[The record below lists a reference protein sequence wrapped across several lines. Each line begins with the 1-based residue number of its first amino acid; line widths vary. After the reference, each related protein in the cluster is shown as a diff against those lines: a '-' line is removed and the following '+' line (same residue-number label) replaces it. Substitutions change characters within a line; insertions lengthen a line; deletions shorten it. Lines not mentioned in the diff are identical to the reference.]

1 METTSQQIDEL
12 LVVRSECEHLEF
24 KAAVNRFDFE
34 ELVDY
39 CVAMANEG
47 GGRIIL
53 GITDHI
59 PRKVVGTAAFD
70 VPERTVAGIFQRL
83 NLKVNFEEVVYQ
95 DARILIFDVPA
106 RPIGCPIQ
114 YRGRY
119 SMRAGGSI
127 VPMTPDKLRAIF
139 EEGKPEW
146 LLQLAKDS
154 CGDADIVRLLHTQR
168 FFDLLRVTYPT
179 TQVGVLE
186 KLEGEQLIQR
196 KNPWAI
202 TRLGALLLAKDLR
215 DFDLLSGKAARL
227 VVYRGTSKTETRL
240 DATYNS
246 GYAVGFQ
253 DMVNGVVALIPA
265 NEVIE
270 RALRQE
276 HKMIPEIAVR
286 ELIANALIHQDFEL
300 TGMSVMIELYD
311 DRIEIS
317 NPGLPLIPVD
327 RFIDGYQSRNDRL
340 ANLMR
345 RLSICEEKGSGI
357 DKVARQAEIYQLP
370 APDFRIAFNRTSIVL
385 FKHLDFQEMDRVGRI
400 RACYQHACLKWVM
413 NETLSNQSL
422 RERFQLN
429 GQQSASI
436 TQVIKAT
443 LEEGK
448 IKLANPAQTSLRYRH
463 YIPYWA

>member
-1 METTSQQIDEL
+1 MATTSKHIDEL
-12 LVVRSECEHLEF
+12 LAVRSECEHLEF
-24 KAAVNRFDFE
+24 KSAENRFDFE

-47 GGRIIL
+47 GGRIVL
-53 GITDHI
+53 GITDQI
-59 PRKVVGTAAFD
+59 PRRVVGTAAFD
-70 VPERTVAGIFQRL
+70 VPERTVAGIYQRL
-83 NLKVNFEEVVYQ
+83 NLKVSFEEVVYLG
-95 DARILIFDVPA
+95 ARILIFQVPG
-106 RPIGCPIQ
+106 RPIASPIQ

-119 SMRAGGSI
+119 SMRAGGTL
-127 VPMTPDKLRAIF
+127 VAMTPDKLRDIF
-139 EEGKPEW
+139 DEGKPEW
-146 LLQLAKDS
+146 LLQPAKDA

-179 TQVGVLE
+179 TQIGVLE
-186 KLEGEQLIQR
+186 KLEGEKLIQR
-196 KNPWAI
+196 KNPWII

-215 DFDLLSGKAARL
+215 DFDSLAGKAAPM
-227 VVYRGTSKTETRL
+227 VVYRGIGKMETRL

-286 ELIANALIHQDFEL
+286 ELIANALIHQDFDL

-357 DKVARQAEIYQLP
+357 DKVARQAEVYQLP
-370 APDFRIAFNRTSIVL
+370 APDFRVGFNRTSIVL
-385 FKHLDFQEMDRVGRI
+385 FGHLDFQDMDRAGRI

-429 GQQSASI
+429 GLQSASI